1 MCKSDF
7 LALKTL
13 LGEPIFGK
21 PFLRVMSAYVAGLA
35 LALPTGE
42 VGDLDKHKDA
52 DEGLNLAGAKPK
64 LGWR

>member
-1 MCKSDF
+1 
-7 LALKTL
+7 
-13 LGEPIFGK
+13 
-21 PFLRVMSAYVAGLA
+21 MSAYVAGLA